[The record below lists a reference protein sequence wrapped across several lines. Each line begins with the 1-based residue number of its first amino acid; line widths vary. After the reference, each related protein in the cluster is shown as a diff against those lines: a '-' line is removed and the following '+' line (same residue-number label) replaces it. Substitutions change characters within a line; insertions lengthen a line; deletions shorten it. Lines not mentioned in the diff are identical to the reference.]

1 MGTFVVHWNARYC
14 THPNAIDAMDA
25 TAAMESF
32 NMDALP
38 PLCDSV
44 LAALGASAADV
55 ADVADAADVADVA
68 DAADVLRHLCTL
80 VKADSV
86 ASVWAQWGALGT
98 QVVMLVRDNV
108 RARMPFTLGL
118 CDAVGLALTAA
129 RVHVDYF
136 SKELTARPA
145 PLVTESLCA
154 AVSLGV
160 VHAAQ
165 SAVQYCV
172 DNRAAEAFVVPE
184 DWRQQLSSA
193 FETMTDKAASAQ
205 ECAVQLMCQALD
217 RAGHRNVLAELA
229 AEPVPNDFVAA
240 LNVFMSR
247 LPQGVADREVRII
260 RILHA
265 TCNDAW
271 FFVRAFM
278 PPSPSP
284 LPQLEVA

>member
-1 MGTFVVHWNARYC
+1 MPDFSFTHLILTATFNRGHLLR
-14 THPNAIDAMDA
+14 PI
-25 TAAMESF
+25 
-32 NMDALP
+32 
-38 PLCDSV
+38 CDK
-44 LAALGASAADV
+44 LAADAAASAA
-55 ADVADAADVADVA
+55 AASDAADAA

-86 ASVWAQWGALGT
+86 ASAWAQWGALGT
-98 QVVMLVRDNV
+98 QVVMLLRDNV
-108 RARMPFTLGL
+108 RARMPLTLGL

-136 SKELTARPA
+136 SKELTASPA

-160 VHAAQ
+160 VFAAQ

-193 FETMTDKAASAQ
+193 FETITAKAASAQ

-217 RAGHRNVLAELA
+217 RAGHRDILAALA
-229 AEPVPNDFVAA
+229 AEPVPNDVAA
-240 LNVFMSR
+240 ALDVFMSR

-265 TCNDAW
+265 TCNAAW
-271 FFVRAFM
+271 FLVRAFM
-278 PPSPSP
+278 PPPPPS
-284 LPQLEVA
+284 PQLEVA